1 MTPKELRTIREAMGL
16 TQAAFAERLRV
27 SRNTVARIEVGLQ
40 VITPSMALL
49 IGYVAREAG
58 VDVADTKGSRD
69 QVKDQRKVTRGSAG
83 AVRSHR
89 SRSRK
94 GSLPR

>member
-1 MTPKELRTIREAMGL
+1 MTSKELRTIREAMGL

-58 VDVADTKGSRD
+58 VDATHPERSR
-69 QVKDQRKVTRGSAG
+69 RKVKGKRKDAG
-83 AVRSHR
+83 KVQHSVRSHG
-89 SRSRK
+89 RK
-94 GSLPR
+94 SSLPR